1 MSAKRKMLKGVT
13 DEKERAARMRRAIEA
28 LRAGVMRKD
37 LYRRGF
43 THEELSEA
51 ARRVRE
57 TEE

>member
-13 DEKERAARMRRAIEA
+13 DDKERAARMRRAIEA
-28 LRAGVMRKD
+28 LKAGVMRKD

-51 ARRVRE
+51 AKRAKE
-57 TEE
+57 